1 MECDILAAEVDA
13 SFAPYFYKTTQMIVP
28 DIASNESEIVFI
40 VRSLLSL
47 PKAVPVTFQLTPG
60 ATISPENGSAQ
71 DFTAGPVT
79 YTVTSEDGAWQ
90 RQYAVSF
97 REATLPMSQLSFEH
111 FEAVVSQYDANTS
124 YHEFYEEGTGGERR
138 NIWANGNPGVAIVNS
153 GWAPEQF
160 PTYATPDG
168 YSGYGVC
175 LNTQYAGALGALFGK
190 PIAAGNLFLG
200 RFIIENVL
208 LDALK
213 ATDFGIPTDRVPLRV
228 KGWYKYTPGPEF
240 KDKEQHIVEG
250 RIDEASI
257 YGVFY
262 RNTDEEGNAVKLDG
276 TNVLTSP
283 YIVRRSQVASLPA
296 TDSWTQFE
304 MFFEGE
310 KAEAEILEA
319 LGYSFTIVFSS
330 SKDGDRF
337 EGAIGS
343 TLFVDEVEVIYE
355 ED

>member
-90 RQYAVSF
+90 RRYAVSF
-97 REATLPMSQLSFEH
+97 REATLPVSQLSFEH
-111 FEAVVSQYDANTS
+111 FEAVASQYDAGTR

-200 RFIIENVL
+200 RFIIEYVL

-240 KDKEQHIVEG
+240 KDQEQHIVEG
-250 RIDEASI
+250 RIDEAHI

-262 RNTDEEGNAVKLDG
+262 RNTDEEGNPVKLDG

-283 YIVRRSQVASLPA
+283 YIVRRAQVASLPA
-296 TDSWTQFE
+296 TDSWAQFE

-310 KAEAEILEA
+310 KADAEILEA